1 MKRLVRYV
9 LAGCIGAIVGWFIFE
24 PWKDDFGHIRDFL
37 LLYSVSLWIAF
48 GMIIQK
54 FFFAGTSMQKKVG
67 WTKETLKKK
76 HLYVIPLI
84 GVIAIK
90 VIFYTPVEIQV
101 QADTQIETRLLLLDT
116 SGSMCGS
123 PLKELKEAVDNYL
136 GILEKA
142 KSQDIIGCIAFSDG
156 AQLDSSL
163 STNYAQMKKD
173 VKSLECAGGTNMLS
187 AFQLASETLRGQE
200 GYPQEIILLS
210 DGEPN
215 DRGEVINYLTNL
227 KKIPVHTVGAGGD
240 YDRALLENISTRTGG
255 KFYSADDIS
264 HLTKVFIEIAQQ
276 GITETSDKKESELQ
290 AKDQKS
296 TLPFWKR
303 FLGWSICGLLI
314 GLTIGIGEKRGETII
329 IGSVGGCLGGTLSSI
344 CFMFIDMLNIASGSS
359 TRFVSFA
366 LLGACIGFTIFVV
379 EFIYSK
385 IKPADTRFDVNKIK
399 VR

>member
-1 MKRLVRYV
+1 MKWLVRYV
-9 LAGCIGAIVGWFIFE
+9 VAGCIGAIIGWFIFE
-24 PWKDDFGHIRDFL
+24 PWKDDFGHIRDFF

-54 FFFAGTSMQKKVG
+54 FFFAGTSIQEKLG
-67 WTKETLKKK
+67 WVKDTLKEK

-84 GVIAIK
+84 GVLAIK
-90 VIFYTPVEIQV
+90 AIFYTAVEIKV
-101 QADTQIETRLLLLDT
+101 KEDTQIETRLLLLDI
-116 SGSMCGS
+116 SGSMCGN
-123 PLKELKEAVDNYL
+123 PLKELKDAVDNYL
-136 GILEKA
+136 AILEKA
-142 KSQDIIGCIAFSDG
+142 ESHDIIGCIAFSDG
-156 AQLDSSL
+156 AHLNSSL
-163 STNYAQMKKD
+163 SSNYAQMKKV
-173 VKSLECAGGTNMLS
+173 VKSLVCGGGTNMLS
-187 AFQLASETLRGQE
+187 AFQLASGTLQGQE

-227 KKIPVHTVGAGGD
+227 KKIPIHTVGVGGD
-240 YDRALLENISTRTGG
+240 YDCDLLENISTQTSG

-276 GITETSDKKESELQ
+276 GITETSDKKEEIEKQ
-290 AKDQKS
+290 EQKS

-303 FLGWSICGLLI
+303 FIGWSICGLLI
-314 GLTIGIGEKRGETII
+314 GLTIGIGEKREETII
-329 IGSVGGCLGGTLSSI
+329 IGSVGGCLGGALSSI
-344 CFMFIDMLNIASGSS
+344 CFMFIDILNIASGSL

-366 LLGACIGFTIFVV
+366 LLGACIGFTIFIV

-385 IKPADTRFDVNKIK
+385 IKSTDSSFDMSKIR